1 MRKPGDTDAHL
12 LIIQCDSGHVDG
24 DLIACARYRIY
35 DERAKSK
42 IQNSIH
48 GKEGNTHVLFIIHL
62 PRQATTSSFVGYQ
75 GDPWI
80 STHIDDIRSPTEAT
94 LTLYQAMD
102 ASISDLFFSKVEH
115 EVVQEERMQTEGE
128 EMPPLEYG
136 DDENMATEV
145 SRNVEMEGEVEE
157 ENSMETDE
165 RAALEPSLYRPEPL
179 GPTKQVLP
187 QVPTPHELHATGYYQ
202 RLHYCIQAAASK
214 LQDSERNKA
223 RSTDR
228 VDILVGLVPKKPTLP
243 LGKSCH
249 S

>member
-1 MRKPGDTDAHL
+1 MQCPQLVSKFQFHLSRPVFLRKPGDTDAHL

-48 GKEGNTHVLFIIHL
+48 GKEDNTNVLFIIHL

-94 LTLYQAMD
+94 ITPWKAME
-102 ASISDLFFSKVEH
+102 ASISDLFYSKAKH
-115 EVVQEERMQTEGE
+115 EAVQEKRMQTEGE
-128 EMPPLEYG
+128 EML
-136 DDENMATEV
+136 A
-145 SRNVEMEGEVEE
+145 
-157 ENSMETDE
+157 
-165 RAALEPSLYRPEPL
+165 EPL

-214 LQDSERNKA
+214 LQDSERNKT

-228 VDILVGLVPKKPTLP
+228 VDILVGLVPKKPTLL